1 MVSTLDVAPV
11 LQLLENEEFSQE
23 ELAAALNVSQAAVS
37 NWTRG
42 TRSPL
47 PAYADRLE
55 RAIAA
60 MDTEAVI
67 VDAGLRRGP
76 VRRPKNLWEPAFAP
90 QGRFRLPLH
99 LEWSGTAE
107 QRWRH
112 ADDMPSLLMAY
123 VIVMT
128 EGRVSDMVRWID
140 PKILATHMDEVIWP
154 RGYEPVW
161 RAALEEW
168 GLL

>member
-1 MVSTLDVAPV
+1 M
-11 LQLLENEEFSQE
+11 LQLLEDEFSQE

-37 NWTRG
+37 NWARG
-42 TRSPL
+42 TRSPQ
-47 PAYADRLE
+47 PEYADRLD

-60 MDTEAVI
+60 TDAQADI

-76 VRRPKNLWEPAFAP
+76 VRLPNALWEPVFAP

-107 QRWRH
+107 QRWRR
-112 ADDMPSLLMAY
+112 ADDLPSLLMAY

-128 EGRVSDMVRWID
+128 EGRVSDMIRWID
-140 PKILATHMDEVIWP
+140 PKILAAHMDEVIWP